1 MTASAPFTTMFS
13 RAKFLGPIFLLS
25 ATSALAAPS
34 SLVAPAPLQP
44 QVKELPAVQ
53 KELENKKEQIK
64 EAEKEVQKRMDR
76 EAKEILEKKAILKE
90 LENDKKVAR
99 KKAQQQDEARAK
111 GLPVV
116 KSLDPAKPRGKKQQA
131 GSRPKVGSAPAAR
144 QVGGGKG
151 VIQSK
156 ASPEQLKKESI
167 QRKKQAAL
175 VQADP
180 GAKLNI
186 EFGTE
191 RHDFGKVRQG
201 DQVEHS
207 FVMQAAGT
215 TPLKIRQV
223 KPSCGCTVG
232 SVQVADAEG
241 AFQEYTYGDP
251 IEPGRTIQV
260 KAAVSTTNKKNK
272 AQVRVQIMSND
283 PAGTHS
289 LTLAAEVQ
297 PFLVVTPPMM
307 NFGDIPMGGQRDQRV
322 DIRTSRGEAVLM
334 HVDPARLGTM
344 PQGVNVS
351 LTAMNPDENGKSAH
365 WKVDVHIGADAKEGQ
380 ANSSLRILT
389 DIELPIEAN
398 KREKLASTGQ
408 PIIPQFFSA
417 NLSVQARILGSFSL
431 DRPYLSFGLVR
442 PGQITPRV
450 ARLTCNEQGFTLG
463 EGMTVE
469 IRGQNGA
476 AFEFSDLFETSIR
489 PVAGVSAVDIEL
501 LLKGFPDG
509 VDKSFSGEMVI
520 RTGHPGSPEKVV
532 RFSGVCR
539 SGVNPR

>member
-1 MTASAPFTTMFS
+1 MIS
-13 RAKFLGPIFLLS
+13 RAKFLVPIFLLS
-25 ATSALAAPS
+25 ATCALAAPS

-44 QVKELPAVQ
+44 QVKELPAAQKEQVQ
-53 KELENKKEQIK
+53 KELEKKKKEQIK
-64 EAEKEVQKRMDR
+64 EMEKEVQKRMDR
-76 EAKEILEKKAILKE
+76 ETKEILKKKEILKG
-90 LENDKKVAR
+90 LEHDKEVAR
-99 KKAQQQDEARAK
+99 KKAHLQDEARAK
-111 GLPVV
+111 GLPVI
-116 KSLDPAKPRGKKQQA
+116 KSLDQVKPRGNKQGA
-131 GSRPKVGSAPAAR
+131 GSPPKVGSAPVAR
-144 QVGGGKG
+144 KVGGGKS
-151 VIQSK
+151 VLQSK
-156 ASPEQLKKESI
+156 GSPEQRKKEAM
-167 QRKKQAAL
+167 QRQKQAAL

-191 RHDFGKVRQG
+191 RFDFGKVRQG

-207 FVMQAAGT
+207 FEMQAAGT

-251 IEPGRTIQV
+251 IEPGRTIKV
-260 KAAVSTTNKKNK
+260 KAAVNTTNKKNK

-289 LTLAAEVQ
+289 LSLAAEVQ

-322 DIRTSRGEAVLM
+322 DIRTSHGEAVLM
-334 HVDPARLGTM
+334 HIDPARLGTM

-351 LTAMNPDENGKSAH
+351 LAAMNPDENGKSAH
-365 WKVDVHIGADAKEGQ
+365 WKVDVQIGTDAKEGQ

-389 DIELPIEAN
+389 DVELPIDVN

-408 PIIPQFFSA
+408 PIIPQYFSA
-417 NLSVQARILGSFSL
+417 NLSIQARILGSFSL

-442 PGQITPRV
+442 PGQIAPRV

-469 IRGQNGA
+469 IRGKNGV

-489 PVAGVSAVDIEL
+489 PVPGVSAVDIEL
-501 LLKGFPDG
+501 RLKGFPDG

-520 RTGHPGSPEKVV
+520 RTGHPSSPEKVV